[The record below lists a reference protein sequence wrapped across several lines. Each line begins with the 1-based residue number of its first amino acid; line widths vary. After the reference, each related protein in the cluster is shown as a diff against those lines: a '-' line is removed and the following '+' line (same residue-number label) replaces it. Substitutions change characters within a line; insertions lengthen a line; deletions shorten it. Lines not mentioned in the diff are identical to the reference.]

1 MLMAMINERPSS
13 KQITIKEKH
22 VMPREENAAI
32 ALMKYEYYAGRNYIT
47 LTCE

>member
-32 ALMKYEYYAGRNYIT
+32 ALMKNYAGRNYIT